1 MPAVCVGGN
10 EKLDYDSIDLD
21 LNNKIRTISN
31 QLYRE
36 NPQKQIKP
44 HTILSRLSKKD
55 FGRYSINKEVL
66 PKTKRAVNE
75 CSEEKID
82 YLIRILPQVVSYL
95 RGKNCKEITFKRLG
109 FRRGYKSCT
118 EKERVKVEQALNQY
132 LIHCENSFE

>member
-1 MPAVCVGGN
+1 MCRRSQ
-10 EKLDYDSIDLD
+10 KLNYNLIDYDLS
-21 LNNKIRTISN
+21 NKIRTNSN

-44 HTILSRLSKKD
+44 YTILSRLSKKD
-55 FGRYSINKEVL
+55 FGRYSIYKDLL
-66 PKTKRAVNE
+66 PETKRVVNE

-132 LIHCENSFE
+132 LIHSENIFE